1 MSDVR
6 DTVFATVDLSGQG
19 ESDMDDAATLEIVR
33 QSALRVARR
42 QSSFVAAQAEDI
54 AMSVVEKYLIAVR
67 ERQIDDPGAWA
78 ASTAY
83 WMSTDMANQAKAQ
96 RDHEESSDTED
107 APEQIDID
115 PYSYPFRQVA
125 GRNSVDYVLACL
137 TDRERQLVTLV
148 SEGYS
153 HAEVATILGYS
164 GARSVTTTLN
174 RIRAKVDEQLGDD
187 EERILLLEPSLQALE
202 LRSELMDAPGDES
215 DSSDPEEPE
224 GGYRFRP
231 VL

>member
-1 MSDVR
+1 
-6 DTVFATVDLSGQG
+6 
-19 ESDMDDAATLEIVR
+19 MDDAATLEMVR

-42 QSSFVAAQAEDI
+42 QSSVVAAQAEDI
-54 AMSVVEKYLIAVR
+54 AMSVVEKYLIALR

-83 WMSTDMANQAKAQ
+83 WISTDMANQAKAQ
-96 RDHEESSDTED
+96 RDHEEPSDRED
-107 APEQIDID
+107 APEQIDVD

-125 GRNSVDYVLACL
+125 GKNSVDFVLACL
-137 TDRERQLVTLV
+137 TDRERELITLV

-153 HAEVATILGYS
+153 HAEIATKLGYS

-174 RIRAKVDEQLGDD
+174 RIRAKVDEQLGGD
-187 EERILLLEPSLQALE
+187 EERILLLEPTLQALA
-202 LRSELMDAPGDES
+202 LRAEPLDSPDAGS
-215 DSSDPEEPE
+215 DSSDPEDPE
-224 GGYRFRP
+224 GGYRYRP